1 MSRDAYVVGNN
12 AILCL
17 RFIPVATIVGS
28 PSAREAKVQGF
39 PKNIIP
45 LNLPPVFKKPCFQ
58 EVTVLLL
65 DLDGSI

>member
-1 MSRDAYVVGNN
+1 MSCDAYVVGNG

-17 RFIPVATIVGS
+17 GFILVATIVGS

-45 LNLPPVFKKPCFQ
+45 LNLSPVFKKLCFQ

-65 DLDGSI
+65 DLDGSL